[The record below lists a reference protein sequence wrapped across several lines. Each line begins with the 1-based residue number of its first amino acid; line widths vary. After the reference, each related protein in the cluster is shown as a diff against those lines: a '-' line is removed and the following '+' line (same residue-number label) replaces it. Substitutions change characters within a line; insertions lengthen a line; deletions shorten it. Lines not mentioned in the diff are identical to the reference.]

1 MAEQA
6 SAEHVTKFGET
17 AYITHSSRVISSHIK
32 FISLK
37 YVVVQVIYSVVS
49 GHVKQG
55 GGLS

>member
-17 AYITHSSRVISSHIK
+17 AYITYSSRVISSHIK

-37 YVVVQVIYSVVS
+37 YVLVQVIYSLVKVVM
-49 GHVKQG
+49 
-55 GGLS
+55 